1 MTAGK
6 SLIFSNL
13 LYDPVEMNGVTR
25 IGVSLEPE
33 LLNKFDSMIEKKGYT
48 TRSEAIRDLIRR
60 ALNEDG
66 WKHEGLEIIGTITL
80 AYDHHSGG
88 VREKLMDIQHDHFS
102 RITSTLHIHLD
113 EDKCLEVL
121 LVRGQAEDVKKLA
134 DELISL
140 RGVLHG
146 RLTMTSL
153 RSLSAEG
160 MKQDHLH

>member
-1 MTAGK
+1 MD
-6 SLIFSNL
+6 N
-13 LYDPVEMNGVTR
+13 VTR

-33 LLNKFDSMIEKKGYT
+33 LLKKFDGMIEKKGYT

-60 ALNEDG
+60 ALNEEG

-88 VREKLMDIQHDHFS
+88 VQEKLMDIQHDHHS
-102 RITSTLHIHLD
+102 RISSTLHLHLD

-121 LVRGQAEDVKKLA
+121 LVRGMAEDVKRLA
-134 DELISL
+134 DELISV

-146 RLTMTSL
+146 KLTMTSL
-153 RSLSAEG
+153 RSLSNGEEHHG
-160 MKQDHLH
+160 HFH